1 MQLYSCPDEMLFNL
15 HTCRSSDAKREW
27 RKMVKD
33 KWGNQC
39 AYCGSTEELTIDH
52 VVASAM
58 GGSNL
63 VHNTVCCCKKCNQSK
78 GLSDVWEWYENQ
90 DFFTEARKKSIQ
102 DWVKMKPKE
111 KTTYRY
117 KPRKNAIY

>member
-27 RKMVKD
+27 RKMIKD

-52 VVASAM
+52 VVPRTK
-58 GGSNL
+58 GGSHL
-63 VHNTVCCCKKCNQSK
+63 VHNVVCCCNECNRSK
-78 GLSDVWEWYENQ
+78 GKSEVWDWYEKQ
-90 DFFTEARKKSIQ
+90 DFFSEERKKSIEN
-102 DWVKMKPKE
+102 WTAPVNKN
-111 KTTYRY
+111 TSTYRY
-117 KPRKNAIY
+117 KPRKNVAY